1 MNVKYGIMTK
11 QVLITLEKQLIFPW
25 EKTLR
30 NLNINDMIFLFNKM
44 IKNIISNYIP
54 HETVTFD
61 DRNPPWIN
69 RKCETVNSKEKWNV

>member
-69 RKCETVNSKEKWNV
+69 QKCETVNSKEKWNV